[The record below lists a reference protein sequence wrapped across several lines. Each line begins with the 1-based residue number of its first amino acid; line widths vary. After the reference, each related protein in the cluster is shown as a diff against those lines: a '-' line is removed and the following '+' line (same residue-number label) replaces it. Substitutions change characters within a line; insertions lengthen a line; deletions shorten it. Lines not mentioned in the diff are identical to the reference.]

1 MPPENA
7 EFLRS
12 MISVGGIPVIV
23 GLTWI
28 FKPFIS
34 DTRFYPFIA
43 IGFGLL
49 INLAIA
55 YALGL
60 LQGAGII
67 VAVLQGII
75 AGMAASGA
83 YSVSSTF
90 REGLLAN
97 KANRPEASPQ

>member
-1 MPPENA
+1 MPENA

-12 MISVGGIPVIV
+12 LISLGGIPVIV

-49 INLAIA
+49 INLAIT

-60 LQGAGII
+60 LQGAGVI
-67 VAVLQGII
+67 VAVFQGIV

-83 YSVSSTF
+83 YSAGSTI
-90 REGLLAN
+90 REGTLAN
-97 KANRPEASPQ
+97 KANRPPQ